1 MVFLLGILTKIAPI
15 FYIDIIKI
23 IEYNVSGLKIKVKQR
38 SYWMIEKLKYHLQKV
53 FSCKQ
58 MRVSCLAVM
67 SAVTVAVV
75 TLLCSSIYT
84 VNVFDGEK
92 TYTVRTLNKNATSV
106 ISGLKLKSNSYDIKT
121 TSTKGKT
128 TSVEICYN
136 FPVYITRGNDT
147 VEIAFS
153 GGTVSDALNVA
164 GFKLDKFDFVEPK
177 ADTVINDTVYID
189 FTDITYVNGVSTE
202 SIPFSTETVYSS
214 SVKKGVTTLQTGANG
229 VKEIKYTEK
238 LVNGVSVEKNV
249 TATKV
254 LSKPVNAKRIVGT
267 KASSSSSNTG
277 VKTSSD
283 VKCISW
289 LNPASPIELDAN
301 GNPVNYKSKMTVRAT
316 AYTYTG
322 NNCATGVAP
331 KPGYIAVNPKVIP
344 YGTKLYIKSPDGKI
358 IYGYAVAADTG
369 GFIKKHPTGIDL
381 FLTSESACQSFGVR
395 QMEVYILK

>member
-1 MVFLLGILTKIAPI
+1 
-15 FYIDIIKI
+15 
-23 IEYNVSGLKIKVKQR
+23 
-38 SYWMIEKLKYHLQKV
+38 MIEKLKYHLQKV

>member
-1 MVFLLGILTKIAPI
+1 
-15 FYIDIIKI
+15 
-23 IEYNVSGLKIKVKQR
+23 
-38 SYWMIEKLKYHLQKV
+38 MIEKLKYHLQRV
-53 FSCKQ
+53 VSCKQ

-67 SAVTVAVV
+67 TAVTVAVV
-75 TLLCSSIYT
+75 TLLSSSIYT
-84 VNVFDGEK
+84 VNIFDGEK

-106 ISGLKLKSNSYDIKT
+106 LSGLKLKSNSYNIKN

-128 TSVEICYN
+128 TSVEISYN
-136 FPVYITRGNDT
+136 FPVYITRGSET
-147 VEIAFS
+147 LEISFS
-153 GGTVSDALNVA
+153 GGTVSEALSEA
-164 GFKLDKFDFVEPK
+164 GFTIDKYDFVEPA

-189 FTDITYVNGVSTE
+189 YTDVSYVNGVSTE
-202 SIPFSTETVYSS
+202 SIPYSTETVYSS
-214 SVKKGVTTLQTGANG
+214 KVSKGVTTLQTGANG

-238 LVNGVSVEKNV
+238 LVNGVSVEKTV

-254 LSKPVNAKRIVGT
+254 LSKPVNAKKIVGT
-267 KASSSSSNTG
+267 SGKPANTSSG
-277 VKTSSD
+277 KTSSG
-283 VKCISW
+283 VKSISW
-289 LNPASPIELDAN
+289 LTPSSPIELDAY
-301 GNPVNYKSKMTVRAT
+301 GNTVNYKSKMTVRAT

-369 GFIKKHPTGIDL
+369 GFIRKHPTGIDL